1 MYTIKTRG
9 EADRSKEGGVE
20 ATGRAG
26 EGAREREGTKV
37 GARESVGEGE
47 RNMKKVGRYMRML
60 NDRRVI

>member
-37 GARESVGEGE
+37 GARERVGEGE